1 MGTQALRRGAKQMA
15 VAFPHD
21 TSKSLGGM
29 LSLSILIVDDFSG
42 MIMTRRLYNDRNW
55 KAAGEQGVSVIR
67 IDDCDGINEHK
78 MNCLNEFFTSFYYTL

>member
-1 MGTQALRRGAKQMA
+1 
-15 VAFPHD
+15 
-21 TSKSLGGM
+21 
-29 LSLSILIVDDFSG
+29 
-42 MIMTRRLYNDRNW
+42 MTRRLYNDRNW